1 CGCNTICAGAGRRR
15 DAMGDGGEMS
25 PSSLE
30 ATPMERP
37 MARQLEDLSRSPHSL
52 EQDRTI
58 IAVIEMSQA
67 TWLVAG
73 IVPGIERHPLK
84 KIEPSEVELLSLLL
98 RWRAE
103 AIKKG
108 RPITRIAVAFEAGR
122 DGFWLARWLRARDI
136 ESYVIHPTSVAVSRE
151 HRRAKTDRLDTGLLK
166 RVFIGWLRGEPDHCH
181 MAAIPT
187 LAEEDA
193 KRPNREREGLVR
205 ERTRI
210 VNRMKSCLARFGI
223 RNFKPTLRKAPERLA
238 TLGMPEGV
246 PLPPNTLLELRR
258 DMARLRFVMDQIK
271 EVEETRAQRL
281 EQAPQEKTH
290 AMVRLIAR
298 VIGVGIET
306 ADMLVHEI
314 LSRQLRDRRA
324 VARYAGLTGAPDESG
339 NKRREKGLAKAGNA
353 RVRRGMIQLAWRFL
367 VFQKDSAL
375 ARWYRTRPES
385 AGKKRKTMIVALAR
399 KLLIALWRLVT
410 IGEVPAGVVLRAA

>member
-1 CGCNTICAGAGRRR
+1 
-15 DAMGDGGEMS
+15 
-25 PSSLE
+25 
-30 ATPMERP
+30 
-37 MARQLEDLSRSPHSL
+37 MAQQLNDLSRSSTPL
-52 EQDRTI
+52 EQDSTI

-108 RPITRIAVAFEAGR
+108 RLVTRIAVAFEAGR

-193 KRPNREREGLVR
+193 AWSALGCGPSSRHCATRRTVSQPFVRPRG
-205 ERTRI
+205 
-210 VNRMKSCLARFGI
+210 C
-223 RNFKPTLRKAPERLA
+223 
-238 TLGMPEGV
+238 
-246 PLPPNTLLELRR
+246 
-258 DMARLRFVMDQIK
+258 
-271 EVEETRAQRL
+271 
-281 EQAPQEKTH
+281 
-290 AMVRLIAR
+290 
-298 VIGVGIET
+298 
-306 ADMLVHEI
+306 
-314 LSRQLRDRRA
+314 LSRPIRCSNFVEIWPDC
-324 VARYAGLTGAPDESG
+324 GL
-339 NKRREKGLAKAGNA
+339 
-353 RVRRGMIQLAWRFL
+353 
-367 VFQKDSAL
+367 
-375 ARWYRTRPES
+375 
-385 AGKKRKTMIVALAR
+385 
-399 KLLIALWRLVT
+399 
-410 IGEVPAGVVLRAA
+410 

>member
-1 CGCNTICAGAGRRR
+1 
-15 DAMGDGGEMS
+15 MS
-25 PSSLE
+25 QPN
-30 ATPMERP
+30 
-37 MARQLEDLSRSPHSL
+37 DLSRSLTSL
-52 EQDRTI
+52 EQDSTI
-58 IAVIEMSQA
+58 IAVIEMSQSS
-67 TWLVAG
+67 WLVAG

-84 KIEPSEVELLSLLL
+84 KIEPSEEELICLLM

-103 AIKKG
+103 ATKHG
-108 RPITRIAVAFEAGR
+108 RTITRIAVAFEAGR

-136 ESYVIHPTSVAVSRE
+136 EIYVIHPTSVAVSRE
-151 HRRAKTDRLDTGLLK
+151 HRRAKIDRLDTGFLK

-193 KRPNREREGLVR
+193 KRPNRERERLVG

-210 VNRMKSCLARFGI
+210 VNRMKSCLVRFGV
-223 RNFKPTLRKAPERLA
+223 RNFKPTLRKAPERLE
-238 TLGMPEGV
+238 TLQTPEGV

-271 EVEETRAQRL
+271 QVEEARAQRL
-281 EQAPQEKTH
+281 EQAPQEKSH
-290 AMVRLIAR
+290 AMVRLLAR

-306 ADMLVHEI
+306 ADMLVHEV
-314 LSRQLRDRRA
+314 LARNLRDRRA

-339 NKRREKGLAKAGNA
+339 SKRREKGLAKAGNA

-367 VFQKDSAL
+367 IFQKDSAL
-375 ARWYRTRPES
+375 ARWYQTRTAS
-385 AGKKRKTMIVALAR
+385 VGKKRKTMIVALAR

-410 IGEVPAGVVLRAA
+410 TGEVPAGVVLRAA

>member
-1 CGCNTICAGAGRRR
+1 
-15 DAMGDGGEMS
+15 MS
-25 PSSLE
+25 QPN
-30 ATPMERP
+30 
-37 MARQLEDLSRSPHSL
+37 DLSRSLTSL
-52 EQDRTI
+52 EQDSTI
-58 IAVIEMSQA
+58 IAVIEMSQSS
-67 TWLVAG
+67 WLVAG

-84 KIEPSEVELLSLLL
+84 KIEPSEEELICLLM

-103 AIKKG
+103 ATKHG
-108 RPITRIAVAFEAGR
+108 RTITRIAVAFEAGR

-136 ESYVIHPTSVAVSRE
+136 EIYVIHPTSVAVSRE
-151 HRRAKTDRLDTGLLK
+151 HRRARTDRLDTGLLK

-193 KRPNREREGLVR
+193 KRPNRERERLVG

-210 VNRMKSCLARFGI
+210 VNRMKR
-223 RNFKPTLRKAPERLA
+223 
-238 TLGMPEGV
+238 V

-271 EVEETRAQRL
+271 QVEEARAQRL
-281 EQAPQEKTH
+281 EQAPQQKSH
-290 AMVRLIAR
+290 AMVRLLAR

-306 ADMLVHEI
+306 ADMLVHEV
-314 LSRQLRDRRA
+314 LARNLRDRRA

-339 NKRREKGLAKAGNA
+339 SKRREKGLAKAGNA

-367 VFQKDSAL
+367 IFQKDSAL
-375 ARWYRTRPES
+375 ARWYQTRTAS
-385 AGKKRKTMIVALAR
+385 VGKKRKTMIVALAR

-410 IGEVPAGVVLRAA
+410 TGEVPAGVILRAA